1 MSRSILGLRPIDVCV
16 FLEVGAEGV
25 SGCAFFPERPMKL
38 WWAQV
43 PCRFLLFWLVCETET
58 GRVSSEEQAQ

>member
-16 FLEVGAEGV
+16 FLEVGDEAV
-25 SGCAFFPERPMKL
+25 SGCAFFFFFSMRLM
-38 WWAQV
+38 WAQV